1 MDDGDDDVGWLD
13 NDDSKKKKKEL
24 FIDLTDID
32 NGSKIENWTLMK
44 EMDESTMVRLYEY
57 VYSDSIQEFTFWD
70 EQNGNK
76 MIKMYYLCINNDN
89 DEKTNDNNDNGNIE
103 NILESTDDATF
114 VLEGVKKNR
123 KHINI

>member
-1 MDDGDDDVGWLD
+1 
-13 NDDSKKKKKEL
+13 
-24 FIDLTDID
+24 
-32 NGSKIENWTLMK
+32 MK

-57 VYSDSIQEFTFWD
+57 VYSDSIQKFTFWD

-89 DEKTNDNNDNGNIE
+89 DGNNDNGNIN